1 MAIRLSAL
9 GVVLIALVAVWT
21 QPDFLDRCGLNLA
34 FLSELREQRVRAGQR
49 RDVLDRHAEVIKA
62 RICAKQKVVH
72 ELLAGRI
79 AFLQA
84 ARQFKDLNETPIT
97 CQDNYRSRFP
107 GRSDG
112 EKVCRQVLAWLDLDL
127 AGLPPD
133 QGKAL
138 SHRYEQE
145 LREHLESHDGVVVL
159 PE

>member
-97 CQDNYRSRFP
+97 CQDDYRSGYP
-107 GRSDG
+107 GGSDG
-112 EKVCRQVLAWLDLDL
+112 EKVCRQVLWWIEADLQDL
-127 AGLPPD
+127 PQSQA
-133 QGKAL
+133 QAL
-138 SHRYEQE
+138 RRKLEEE
-145 LREHLESHDGVVVL
+145 LAENLRRNGGVVVL
-159 PE
+159 P